1 MSGVRVKEHEQLRVM
16 DSWNFNAIQC
26 NKVKSVPPCP
36 VTVPLSAYKALVVEE
51 DKAVHLVIRFT
62 QLLCNS
68 THPMTVYEKCHIERG
83 HDITTITIRQK
94 LLQPIYRV
102 QLSKSLNRIWYTFN
116 NVDACAFVLRR
127 RNPVLRLLFANFQKF
142 SNINHSC
149 PFTDYLIVDRFAISD
164 IQVARLPILAG
175 EYALL
180 TAWQLNGVDAA
191 YTNVFVI
198 YS

>member
-1 MSGVRVKEHEQLRVM
+1 MKMRYFVLV
-16 DSWNFNAIQC
+16 
-26 NKVKSVPPCP
+26 
-36 VTVPLSAYKALVVEE
+36 ALVSICPA
-51 DKAVHLVIRFT
+51 KVHLVIRFT
-62 QLLCNS
+62 KLLCNS
-68 THPMTVYEKCHIERG
+68 THPMTVYEKCHIERV
-83 HDITTITIRQK
+83 HNITTITIRQK

-102 QLSKSLNRIWYTFN
+102 QANISIIHLSKSLNRVLYTFN
-116 NVDACAFVLRR
+116 NVDACAFILRR
-127 RNPVLRLLFANFQKF
+127 RNPVLRLLFTHFQKF

-149 PFTDYLIVDRFAISD
+149 PFKDHLIVDRFAISD

-180 TAWQLNGVDAA
+180 TAWKLNGVHAA